1 MIPEERCTV
10 VRTKYFDD
18 ILEFAESLLHV
29 DASFLDQHREES
41 GLSLLFLLGVES
53 FEESVERLHTTSE
66 LVYTFLLDLKIPLS
80 QNAVSLYRTA
90 LLNSRAEVIET
101 GHVYTLSLCMKIAQ
115 TLSWRELFD
124 PAPQLEG
131 KFRKA
136 IRQLLFENGPSKPE
150 PTREH
155 LNSILGL
162 WICLSRW

>member
-1 MIPEERCTV
+1 M
-10 VRTKYFDD
+10 
-18 ILEFAESLLHV
+18 
-29 DASFLDQHREES
+29 
-41 GLSLLFLLGVES
+41 
-53 FEESVERLHTTSE
+53 ERLHTTSE

-101 GHVYTLSLCMKIAQ
+101 
-115 TLSWRELFD
+115 
-124 PAPQLEG
+124 
-131 KFRKA
+131 FRKA

-162 WICLSRW
+162 WMSLSRR

>member
-1 MIPEERCTV
+1 M
-10 VRTKYFDD
+10 
-18 ILEFAESLLHV
+18 
-29 DASFLDQHREES
+29 
-41 GLSLLFLLGVES
+41 
-53 FEESVERLHTTSE
+53 ERLHTTSE

-101 GHVYTLSLCMKIAQ
+101 GHAYTLSLCMKIAQ

-131 KFRKA
+131 KFKKA

-162 WICLSRW
+162 WMSLSRR